1 MVVPMKLAIA
11 TLRIDAS
18 LEADVFKSSRPPN
31 SKIQHRARKQAVAT
45 AARRSL
51 TVAARLQSTQSQS
64 NPALRS
70 SPRASCYRQTDAI
83 PPTLS
88 LPISATGP
96 TPQPDPEY

>member
-1 MVVPMKLAIA
+1 M
-11 TLRIDAS
+11 
-18 LEADVFKSSRPPN
+18 
-31 SKIQHRARKQAVAT
+31 IQYRARKQAVAT
-45 AARRSL
+45 AACRSL
-51 TVAARLQSTQSQS
+51 TVAAPLQSNAKIQYRARKQAVAAAACRSLTVAAPLQSTQSQS